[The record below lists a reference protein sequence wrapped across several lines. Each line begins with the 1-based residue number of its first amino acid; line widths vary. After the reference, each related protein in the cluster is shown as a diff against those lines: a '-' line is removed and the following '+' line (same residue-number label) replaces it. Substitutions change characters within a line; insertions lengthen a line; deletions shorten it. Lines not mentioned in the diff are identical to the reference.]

1 MISARDIRNL
11 DICPTNTLRNDL
23 GISEGD
29 LTYLRDNGCIEGF
42 TVDDDRLWRLDD
54 DGNWPEAI

>member
-1 MISARDIRNL
+1 MISARDIRNS
-11 DICPTNTLRNDL
+11 DICPSNPLGNDL

-29 LTYLRDNGCIEGF
+29 LEYLRNNGFVDGCV
-42 TVDDDRLWRLDD
+42 VDDTYWRLNE